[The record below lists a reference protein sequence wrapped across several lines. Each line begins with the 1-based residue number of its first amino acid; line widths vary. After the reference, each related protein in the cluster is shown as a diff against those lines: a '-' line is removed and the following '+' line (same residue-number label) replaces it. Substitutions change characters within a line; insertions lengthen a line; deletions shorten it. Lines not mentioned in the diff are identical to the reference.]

1 MRAFV
6 LALMVTALAVA
17 PVRLPAQNIDS
28 VASSQSRAPGSL
40 ADDIRDPAERAA
52 FVALLGRQDPQKLL
66 ANARLFLDRYPRSA
80 FLALAAEKAARSSF
94 DLGNLPSGLDYARFS
109 LKLYPENPLLL
120 VAVADVEAQLQQ
132 NEAAMTSA
140 RDALTLF
147 DRFDRPAAIK
157 TRDWPA
163 VKQKQQ
169 AIAWFVI
176 GRALVNEGGASGSE
190 HERQNLLAEAITS
203 LLKARSL
210 NTDDMEALYL
220 LGVAHRSTQ
229 DVPHAV
235 TEFAAVARSD
245 APFAPQAREQ
255 LTAMYRNAQA
265 TGSLEQFVAE
275 QERQAKPLLQ
285 TSPVAAVTNPGVKTQ
300 PAYAGSEA
308 CGQCHADIHDAWSQ
322 SGMAKMLRPYQP
334 QNVMGDF
341 ETNNEFYTGDD
352 PVYENG
358 KLKVVQGAKRELFA
372 RMILRNGRHYF
383 SMRQADGQWHSYPV
397 DYTIGSK
404 WQQAY
409 ATKLPNGQI
418 HVFPIQYNRLE
429 KKWLN
434 YWKVIDAPGTER
446 TDPHSWEKMDDSTN
460 YLVNCAVCHTSQL
473 RNIRGGGYDAD
484 NLRFREPGINCEMCH
499 GPSAAHVEAI
509 SSGKLYQKQ
518 PMEPPVAFQKI
529 GNRDFVAV
537 CAQCHRQS
545 NLHAASPRGELNY
558 ATGES
563 FLPRNAALPLDEF
576 TRGAFFKDGRFKQTT
591 FMVEA
596 LERSKC
602 FRKGQASCGTCHNPH
617 GHDEA
622 TNPTSLKFRDQPD
635 LMCTG
640 CHSQFQNKA
649 RAAAHTHH
657 ATDSEGSRCVSC
669 HMPRIMDSML
679 FRARTHQ
686 IDDIPSA
693 EMTARFGAQES
704 PNACLLCHTEKS
716 AQWVQG
722 QLDGW
727 KPVQRAAK

>member
-6 LALMVTALAVA
+6 LALVVTGIAGAQCLS
-17 PVRLPAQNIDS
+17 AQNIDS
-28 VASSQSRAPGSL
+28 AGTSQSRAPISI
-40 ADDIRDPAERAA
+40 ADDIHDPAERSA

-66 ANARLFLDRYPRSA
+66 AGARSFLDHYPRSA
-80 FLALAAEKAARSSF
+80 FLALVAEKAARASF
-94 DLGNLPSGLDYARFS
+94 DLGKLQAGLDYAQFS
-109 LKLYPENPLLL
+109 LKFYPENPLLL
-120 VAVADVEAQLQQ
+120 VAVADVEAHLQQ
-132 NEAAMTSA
+132 NEAAMASA
-140 RDALTLF
+140 RDALTYF

-157 TRDWPA
+157 AHEWPA
-163 VKQKQQ
+163 MKRQQQ
-169 AIAWFVI
+169 ASAWFVI
-176 GRALVNEGGASGSE
+176 GRALVNESAGSMSE
-190 HERQNLLAEAITS
+190 SARRS
-203 LLKARSL
+203 LLTQAISALLTARSFR
-210 NTDDMEALYL
+210 TDDMEIVYL
-220 LGVAHRSTQ
+220 LGLAYRYTQ

-235 TEFAAVARSD
+235 TELTLVERSGTQ
-245 APFAPQAREQ
+245 FAPQAHEQ
-255 LTAMYRNAQA
+255 LEAIYRAAQSAMPFEQFVSEQARQATPAAQLPMIEAA
-265 TGSLEQFVAE
+265 TGSA
-275 QERQAKPLLQ
+275 
-285 TSPVAAVTNPGVKTQ
+285 VKTQ
-300 PAYAGSEA
+300 PAYAGSDA
-308 CGQCHADIHDAWSQ
+308 CGRCHTSIHDAWAQ
-322 SGMAKMLRPYQP
+322 SGMAKMLQPYQP

-341 ETNNEFYTGDD
+341 ETDNEFYTGDE

-358 KLKVVQGAKRELFA
+358 KLKVIQGAKRDLFA
-372 RMILRNGRHYF
+372 RMAVRNGRHF
-383 SMRQADGQWHSYPV
+383 FMIRQADGQWHSYPV

-446 TDPHSWEKMDDSTN
+446 TDPHTWEKLDASTN
-460 YLVNCAVCHTSQL
+460 YMINCAVCHTSQL
-473 RNIRGGGYDAD
+473 RNVRGGGYDED
-484 NLRFREPGINCEMCH
+484 HLRFREPGIDCEMCH
-499 GPSAAHVEAI
+499 GPSAAHVDAMTQ
-509 SSGKLYQKQ
+509 GKIYQKQ
-518 PMEPPVAFQKI
+518 PMEPPVAFHKI
-529 GNRDFVAV
+529 GNRDFVAI
-537 CAQCHRQS
+537 CGQCHRQS

-563 FLPRNAALPLDEF
+563 FLLKNTGLPLDEF

-596 LERSKC
+596 LERSQC

-622 TNPTSLKFRDQPD
+622 SNPTSLKFKDQPD

-640 CHSQFQNKA
+640 CHSQFQDKT

-657 ATDSEGSRCVSC
+657 AAESEGSRCVSC

-686 IDDIPSA
+686 IDDIPNA
-693 EMTARFGAQES
+693 EMTIRFGAEES
-704 PNACLLCHTEKS
+704 PNACLLCHAERS

-722 QLDGW
+722 QLNGW
-727 KPVQRAAK
+727 KLVQRAVK